1 VGDGYDPFRH
11 YTSLGKLFFTPSF
24 GIMNTDITTEDY
36 RIWLDSDQ
44 KTIYFQG
51 FLRLEGMKEYQPIMD
66 NLLATLANIPD
77 LTLNLE
83 GLEFL
88 NSSGISMLS
97 MFVMK
102 VRGQIGASLTLKG
115 SKNILWQT
123 KSLRNLQRLMP
134 NLNLEFA

>member
-1 VGDGYDPFRH
+1 
-11 YTSLGKLFFTPSF
+11 
-24 GIMNTDITTEDY
+24 MNIEITTEDY
-36 RIWLDSDQ
+36 RIYFDEDQ
-44 KTIYFQG
+44 KIVYFRG

-66 NLLATLANIPD
+66 TLLKI
-77 LTLNLE
+77 LTEYPSIVINLE
-83 GLEFL
+83 ALEFL

-102 VRGQIGASLTLKG
+102 VRGQEGKTLTFKG

-134 NLNLEFA
+134 NLTLEFI